1 MEKNLKNGSK
11 KRSKKRLK
19 KKLLV
24 SGILIGMLLVILLAG
39 YFSISSY
46 FKTHFFP
53 GTKINGIDCSRM
65 TVEKVKERIQDGLQE
80 YSLIVK
86 ERGDNS
92 EVITAEMLSI
102 TYVDDQGVEKLLK
115 KQEVYRWPSAIKGDK
130 TYETA
135 ANIAYNKEGIDQ
147 VLDKLKCFQ
156 PDNVTAPVNASMEE
170 TEEGFSIVPE
180 QQGNTLKREEVK
192 NAVLDAVDTGKT
204 EIDLEALDLYEKPE
218 ILSTN
223 EELNARVQ
231 QLNTL
236 ISANIIYD
244 FEDRQFTV
252 DKKLIKSWLVKGE
265 DGSYSID
272 QDQAANWV
280 KEMAYETDTYSLTR
294 EFQTS
299 TGQTITLPKH
309 RGDYGWVINRDK
321 TTQALL
327 EAIQAGVQET
337 REPEYLYKGV
347 DRKKNDIGGT
357 YVEIC
362 ISTQTMWC
370 YKNGNLVVQTPVVTG
385 NHATGHDTPSG
396 GVWAIDGKKADFDF
410 KKYRAH
416 SDFWLPFNGDVG
428 IHDAN
433 WRTPEQYVPTT
444 YENNGS
450 HGCINTPRDAMEKIF
465 NTVDI
470 GYPVVIYFS
479 PDQVVGPEPTQTEA
493 GV

>member
-1 MEKNLKNGSK
+1 MKKK
-11 KRSKKRLK
+11 AKRSRKKIIIPILMLC
-19 KKLLV
+19 LL
-24 SGILIGMLLVILLAG
+24 LLAVG
-39 YFSISSY
+39 GAYVGISMY

-53 GTKINGIDCSRM
+53 GTRINGIGCGRM
-65 TVEKVKERIQDGLQE
+65 TVKQVKEKIQDGLQE
-80 YSLIVK
+80 YSLIIY
-86 ERGDNS
+86 ERGDTS
-92 EVITAEMLSI
+92 EVITADMLGI
-102 TYVDDQGVEKLLK
+102 TYVDDKGVEKLLK
-115 KQEVYRWPSAIKGDK
+115 QQKIYQWPTALKHDK
-130 TYETA
+130 VYETA
-135 ANIAYNKEGIDQ
+135 ANITYNKEGIDGI
-147 VLDKLKCFQ
+147 LDNLKCFQ
-156 PDNVTAPVNASMEE
+156 PENVTAPVNAVMQE

-192 NAVLDAVDTGKT
+192 NAIIEAVDTGKT
-204 EIDLEALDLYEKPE
+204 ELRLEELDLYEKPAV
-218 ILSTN
+218 LSTD
-223 EELNARVQ
+223 EALNAQVQ
-231 QLNTL
+231 QLNRL

-244 FEDRQFTV
+244 FKDRQFTV
-252 DKKLIKSWLVKGE
+252 DRTLIKSWLVKGE

-272 QDQAANWV
+272 QNQAAEWV
-280 KEMAYETDTYSLTR
+280 KNMAYETDTYSLTR
-294 EFQTS
+294 EFRTS
-299 TGQTITLPKH
+299 TGQMITLPKH
-309 RGDYGWVINRDK
+309 RGDYGWVINKDQ

-327 EAIQAGVQET
+327 EAIQGGVQET
-337 REPEYLYKGV
+337 REPVYLYRGV
-347 DRKKNDIGGT
+347 DRRKNDIGGT

-370 YKNGNLVVQTPVVTG
+370 YKDGNLVVQTPVVTG

-444 YENNGS
+444 YETNGS

-470 GYPVVIYFS
+470 GYPVVVYYS
-479 PDQVVGPEPTQTEA
+479 TDQVVGPEPTQEEA